1 MFPAIQ
7 FSFVQTAA
15 TGDEATDGQ
24 TVTDVFLQIM
34 VSIEPNTAILQDDI
48 VVGVAL
54 SASSAQSKLAY

>member
-1 MFPAIQ
+1 MFAAIQ

-24 TVTDVFLQIM
+24 TVTDVVLQTM
-34 VSIEPNTAILQDDI
+34 VSIEPNTAILQNDI
-48 VVGVAL
+48 VVGVAI

>member
-15 TGDEATDGQ
+15 TGDEAMDGQ
-24 TVTDVFLQIM
+24 TVTDIVLPIR
-34 VSIEPNTAILQDDI
+34 VSIEPDTTILQNDI
-48 VVGVAL
+48 VVGVAI